1 MRLQRSPQD
10 RRSFRRLLVPVHVHD
25 LRVLIVVLLAMVV
38 RDLRL
43 LGLLAMVVRDLRLL
57 RLLRR
62 GDLLRSRTRRRG

>member
-10 RRSFRRLLVPVHVHD
+10 RRSFRRLLVIVHLHD

-38 RDLRL
+38 RVLI
-43 LGLLAMVVRDLRLL
+43 GVLLAMVVRDRRLL